1 MLISRGLLTGLFIF
15 LNDAL
20 VDSNHFA
27 VMCPA
32 LSFQNRNGRWL
43 CSFSRS
49 EAVLNFMV
57 ITDALSR
64 SGHVTAVAV
73 CQSQQLMSA
82 T

>member
-1 MLISRGLLTGLFIF
+1 

-20 VDSNHFA
+20 VDSGGDFVSLNHFA
-27 VMCPA
+27 IMCPA

-43 CSFSRS
+43 HSFSRS

-57 ITDALSR
+57 ITDALPR

-73 CQSQQLMSA
+73 CQSQQLMSV